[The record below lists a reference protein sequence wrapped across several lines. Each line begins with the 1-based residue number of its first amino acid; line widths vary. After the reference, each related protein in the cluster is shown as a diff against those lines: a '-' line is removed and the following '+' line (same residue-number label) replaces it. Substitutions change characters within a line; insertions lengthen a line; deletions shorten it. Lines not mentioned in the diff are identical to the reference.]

1 MSDVTMHDRQP
12 GQAQEAAGGH
22 VSDGHALGHVLPPRI
37 LLGVWAGLTVLTGL
51 TLAAARV
58 NLGGLNL
65 WLAMVIATTKA
76 CLVALYFMHLRY
88 DRPIYAIIFL
98 GALLFVTLFVGVVLL
113 DTQSYQP
120 QMIPGYAPAI
130 HQ

>member
-1 MSDVTMHDRQP
+1 MSDVTMNDRRP
-12 GQAQEAAGGH
+12 GQAQSAAGGP
-22 VSDGHALGHVLPPRI
+22 VSGGHALGHILPPRI
-37 LLGVWAGLTVLTGL
+37 LLVVWAGLVVLTGL

-65 WLAMVIATTKA
+65 WLAMVIATAKA

-98 GALLFVTLFVGVVLL
+98 GALLFVTLFVGLVLL